1 MDHHFRA
8 FSFVDRITAF
18 EPGVRISGKY
28 TIPAGIAEFPLSLV
42 AEATG
47 QLAAW
52 SAMAAIDFSHRPVA
66 GLAGRVE
73 LLREVRPGDTLET
86 SAELENADTNDV
98 AYGGVAT
105 VNGEPVLRLHHC
117 MGPMV
122 PIGEFDD
129 PDLLRARLAL
139 LRGEGAVPGAFGGV
153 PAFSLDGLVIEEGR
167 AARATLQVPAE
178 AAFFGDHFP
187 KRPVFPG
194 TLLMNMNLKLVTA
207 LAASVPSRA
216 GVWMPRAVVD
226 MKLRD
231 FIPPGELLS
240 IEAKV
245 AKLDGDALKISVETR
260 NERGRL
266 GTARVELCSCSGAGD
281 SPASLIGR
289 LAQCSGESPEQTA
302 AGGVACATE
311 AEGAA

>member
-1 MDHHFRA
+1 
-8 FSFVDRITAF
+8 
-18 EPGVRISGKY
+18 
-28 TIPAGIAEFPLSLV
+28 V

-73 LLREVRPGDTLET
+73 LLREVCPGDTLEL
-86 SAELENADTNDV
+86 SAELENADTSDV
-98 AYGGVAT
+98 AYGGCAS

-129 PDLLRARLAL
+129 PELLRARLAL
-139 LRGEGAVPGAFGGV
+139 LRGEGAVPGAFTGV
-153 PAFSLDGLVIEEGR
+153 PAFSLDDLVIENGPP
-167 AARATLQVPAE
+167 ANARAKLQVPAD

-207 LAASVPSRA
+207 LAAGVPVRP
-216 GVWMPRAVVD
+216 GVRWVPRAVAD

-231 FIPPGELLS
+231 FISPGDLLT

-245 AKLDGDALKISVETR
+245 MRHEGDSLKVSVETR
-260 NERGRL
+260 NEKGRL
-266 GTARVELCSCSGAGD
+266 GAVRVELT
-281 SPASLIGR
+281 P
-289 LAQCSGESPEQTA
+289 
-302 AGGVACATE
+302 
-311 AEGAA
+311 EGAA

>member
-8 FSFVDRITAF
+8 FSFVDRITAI
-18 EPGVRISGKY
+18 EPGVRISGSY
-28 TIPAGIAEFPLSLV
+28 AIPAGLAEFPMSHTAFPLSLV

-52 SAMAAIDFSHRPVA
+52 AAMAKIDFSHRPVA

-73 LLREVRPGDTLET
+73 LLREVGPGDTLEL
-86 SAELENADTNDV
+86 SAELENADTSDV
-98 AYGGVAT
+98 AYGGCAS

-129 PDLLRARLAL
+129 PELLRARLAL
-139 LRGEGAVPGAFGGV
+139 LRGEGAVPGAFAATGV
-153 PAFSLDGLVIEEGR
+153 PVFSLEGLAVEEGPQMK
-167 AARATLQVPAE
+167 ARAKLQVPAD

-187 KRPVFPG
+187 RRPVFPG

-207 LAASVPSRA
+207 LAASVPVRA
-216 GVWMPRAVVD
+216 ATRWVPRAVVD

-231 FIPPGELLS
+231 FISPGELLGL
-240 IEAKV
+240 EAKV
-245 AKLDGDALKISVETR
+245 MRHEGEELKISVETR

-266 GTARVELCSCSGAGD
+266 GAARVELT
-281 SPASLIGR
+281 
-289 LAQCSGESPEQTA
+289 PEA
-302 AGGVACATE
+302 AA
-311 AEGAA
+311 

>member
-8 FSFVDRITAF
+8 FSFVDRITAI
-18 EPGVRISGKY
+18 EPGVRISGSY
-28 TIPAGIAEFPLSLV
+28 TIPAGLAEFPMSLV

-52 SAMAAIDFSHRPVA
+52 SAMAKIDFSHRPVA

-73 LLREVRPGDTLET
+73 LLREVWPGDTLEL
-86 SAELENADTNDV
+86 SAELENADTSDV
-98 AYGGVAT
+98 AYGGCAS

-122 PIGEFDD
+122 AIGGFDD

-139 LRGEGAVPGAFGGV
+139 LRGEGAVPGVFAATGV
-153 PAFSLDGLVIEEGR
+153 PVFSLDELAVEEGPQMK
-167 AARATLQVPAE
+167 ARAKLQVPAD

-207 LAASVPSRA
+207 LAAGVPVRADSRW
-216 GVWMPRAVVD
+216 VPRAVVD

-231 FIPPGELLS
+231 FISPGELLS
-240 IEAKV
+240 IKAKV
-245 AKLDGDALKISVETR
+245 MRHEGDELKISVETR
-260 NERGRL
+260 NEKGRL
-266 GTARVELCSCSGAGD
+266 GAARVELT
-281 SPASLIGR
+281 
-289 LAQCSGESPEQTA
+289 PEA
-302 AGGVACATE
+302 AA
-311 AEGAA
+311 

>member
-28 TIPAGIAEFPLSLV
+28 TIPADIAEFPLSLV

-66 GLAGRVE
+66 GLAGRIE

-117 MGPMV
+117 MGPMM
-122 PIGEFDD
+122 PIGDFDD
-129 PDLLRARLAL
+129 PELLRARLEL

-153 PAFSLDGLVIEEGR
+153 PAFSLDGLVVEEGPNLK
-167 AARATLQVPAE
+167 ARATLQVPAD

-207 LAASVPSRA
+207 LAASVPVRA
-216 GVWMPRAVVD
+216 GAWTPRAVVD
-226 MKLRD
+226 MKLRE
-231 FIPPGELLS
+231 FISPGELVS
-240 IEAKV
+240 IEAMV
-245 AKLDGDALKISVETR
+245 AKLEGGALKISVETR
-260 NERGRL
+260 NEKGRL
-266 GTARVELCSCSGAGD
+266 GTARVELT
-281 SPASLIGR
+281 
-289 LAQCSGESPEQTA
+289 PE
-302 AGGVACATE
+302 VAR
-311 AEGAA
+311 

>member
-8 FSFVDRITAF
+8 FSFVDRITAI
-18 EPGVRISGKY
+18 EPGVRISGSY
-28 TIPAGIAEFPLSLV
+28 VIPAALAEFPMSHAGFPLSLV

-73 LLREVRPGDTLET
+73 LLREVRPGDTLEL
-86 SAELENADTNDV
+86 SAELENADTSDV
-98 AYGGVAT
+98 AYGGCAS

-129 PDLLRARLAL
+129 PELLRARLAL
-139 LRGEGAVPGAFGGV
+139 LRGEGAVPGAFTGV
-153 PAFSLDGLVIEEGR
+153 PAFSLDDLVIEEGPSPK
-167 AARATLQVPAE
+167 AHAKLQVPAD

-187 KRPVFPG
+187 KRRVFPG

-207 LAASVPSRA
+207 LAAGVPVRP
-216 GVWMPRAVVD
+216 GVRWVPRAVAD

-231 FIPPGELLS
+231 FISPGDLLT

-245 AKLDGDALKISVETR
+245 MRHEGDALKISVETR
-260 NERGRL
+260 NEKGRL
-266 GTARVELCSCSGAGD
+266 GAARVELAGEEET
-281 SPASLIGR
+281 SNVQR
-289 LAQCSGESPEQTA
+289 TA
-302 AGGVACATE
+302 

>member
-1 MDHHFRA
+1 MTHHFRA
-8 FSFVDRITAF
+8 FSFVDRITAI
-18 EPGVRISGKY
+18 ESGVRISGSY
-28 TIPAGIAEFPLSLV
+28 TIPAALAEFPLSLV

-52 SAMAAIDFSHRPVA
+52 SAMAKIDFSHRPVA

-73 LLREVRPGDTLET
+73 LLREVRPGDTLEL
-86 SAELENADTNDV
+86 SAELENADTSDV
-98 AYGGVAT
+98 AYGGCAS

-139 LRGEGAVPGAFGGV
+139 LRGEGAVPGAFTGV
-153 PAFSLDGLVIEEGR
+153 PAFSLDGLAVEDGPQMK
-167 AARATLQVPAE
+167 ARATLQVPAQ

-207 LAASVPSRA
+207 LAASVPVRA
-216 GVWMPRAVVD
+216 GARWVPHAVVD

-231 FIPPGELLS
+231 FISPGDLLS
-240 IEAKV
+240 IDAK
-245 AKLDGDALKISVETR
+245 
-260 NERGRL
+260 
-266 GTARVELCSCSGAGD
+266 
-281 SPASLIGR
+281 
-289 LAQCSGESPEQTA
+289 
-302 AGGVACATE
+302 
-311 AEGAA
+311 

>member
-1 MDHHFRA
+1 M
-8 FSFVDRITAF
+8 
-18 EPGVRISGKY
+18 
-28 TIPAGIAEFPLSLV
+28 SLV

-52 SAMAAIDFSHRPVA
+52 SAMAKIDFSHRPVA

-73 LLREVRPGDTLET
+73 LLREVRPGDTLEL
-86 SAELENADTNDV
+86 SAELENADTSDV
-98 AYGGVAT
+98 AYGGCAS

-122 PIGEFDD
+122 AIGEFDD

-139 LRGEGAVPGAFGGV
+139 LRGEGAVPGVFAATGV
-153 PAFSLDGLVIEEGR
+153 PQFLLDDLAIEEGSH
-167 AARATLQVPAE
+167 AKARAKLQVPTD

-207 LAASVPSRA
+207 LAATVPARA
-216 GVWMPRAVVD
+216 GATWMPRAVVD

-240 IEAKV
+240 LEAKV
-245 AKLDGDALKISVETR
+245 AKLDGETLKISVETR
-260 NERGRL
+260 NEKGRL
-266 GTARVELCSCSGAGD
+266 GAARVELT
-281 SPASLIGR
+281 
-289 LAQCSGESPEQTA
+289 PEA
-302 AGGVACATE
+302 AT
-311 AEGAA
+311 

>member
-28 TIPAGIAEFPLSLV
+28 TIPADIAEFPLSLV

-117 MGPMV
+117 MGPMM
-122 PIGEFDD
+122 PIGDFDD
-129 PDLLRARLAL
+129 PELLRARLEL

-153 PAFSLDGLVIEEGR
+153 PAFSLDGLVVEEGPNLK
-167 AARATLQVPAE
+167 ARATLQVPAD

-207 LAASVPSRA
+207 LAASVPVRA
-216 GVWMPRAVVD
+216 GAWTPRAVVD
-226 MKLRD
+226 MKLRE
-231 FIPPGELLS
+231 FISPGELVS
-240 IEAKV
+240 IEAMV
-245 AKLDGDALKISVETR
+245 AKLEGGALKISVETR
-260 NERGRL
+260 NEKGRL
-266 GTARVELCSCSGAGD
+266 GTARVELT
-281 SPASLIGR
+281 
-289 LAQCSGESPEQTA
+289 PE
-302 AGGVACATE
+302 VAR
-311 AEGAA
+311 

>member
-1 MDHHFRA
+1 MDQHFRA
-8 FSFVDRITAF
+8 FSFVDRITAI
-18 EPGVRISGKY
+18 EPGVRISGSY
-28 TIPAGIAEFPLSLV
+28 TIPAALAEFPMSLV

-129 PDLLRARLAL
+129 PYLLRARLAL
-139 LRGEGAVPGAFGGV
+139 LRGEGAVAGAFTGV
-153 PAFSLDGLVIEEGR
+153 PAFSLDGLAVEDGPQLK
-167 AARATLQVPAE
+167 ARATLQVPAQ

-194 TLLMNMNLKLVTA
+194 TLLMNLNLKLVTA
-207 LAASVPSRA
+207 LAASVPARA
-216 GVWMPRAVVD
+216 GARWTPRAVVD
-226 MKLRD
+226 MKLRE
-231 FIPPGELLS
+231 FISPGELLS

-245 AKLDGDALKISVETR
+245 MRHEGDALRISVETR
-260 NERGRL
+260 NEKGRL
-266 GTARVELCSCSGAGD
+266 GAARVELTPEG
-281 SPASLIGR
+281 GR
-289 LAQCSGESPEQTA
+289 
-302 AGGVACATE
+302 
-311 AEGAA
+311 

>member
-8 FSFVDRITAF
+8 FSFVDRITAI
-18 EPGVRISGKY
+18 EPGVRISGSY
-28 TIPAGIAEFPLSLV
+28 AIPAALAEFPMSHAGFPMSHAGFPLSLV

-73 LLREVRPGDTLET
+73 LLREVRPGDTLEL
-86 SAELENADTNDV
+86 SAELENADTSDV
-98 AYGGVAT
+98 AYGGCAS

-129 PDLLRARLAL
+129 PELLRARLAL
-139 LRGEGAVPGAFGGV
+139 LRGEGAVPGAFTGV
-153 PAFSLDGLVIEEGR
+153 PAFSLDDLVIENGPP
-167 AARATLQVPAE
+167 ANARAKLQVPAD

-207 LAASVPSRA
+207 LAASVPARA
-216 GVWMPRAVVD
+216 GATWTPRAVVD

-231 FIPPGELLS
+231 FISPGDLLT

-245 AKLDGDALKISVETR
+245 MRHEGDALKISVETR
-260 NERGRL
+260 NEKGRL
-266 GTARVELCSCSGAGD
+266 GAVRVELT
-281 SPASLIGR
+281 P
-289 LAQCSGESPEQTA
+289 
-302 AGGVACATE
+302 
-311 AEGAA
+311 EGAA

>member
-8 FSFVDRITAF
+8 FSFVDRITVI
-18 EPGVRISGKY
+18 EPGVRISGSY
-28 TIPAGIAEFPLSLV
+28 TIPAGLAEFPMSLAGFPLSHAEFPLSLV

-52 SAMAAIDFSHRPVA
+52 SAMAKIDFSHRPVA

-73 LLREVRPGDTLET
+73 LLREVRPGDTLEL
-86 SAELENADTNDV
+86 SAELENADTSDV
-98 AYGGVAT
+98 AYGGCAS

-139 LRGEGAVPGAFGGV
+139 LRGEGAVPGAFTGV
-153 PAFSLDGLVIEEGR
+153 PAFSLDGLAVEEGPQMK
-167 AARATLQVPAE
+167 ARATLQVPAQ

-207 LAASVPSRA
+207 LAAGVPVRA
-216 GVWMPRAVVD
+216 GASASLAGARWTPRAVVD
-226 MKLRD
+226 MKLRG
-231 FIPPGELLS
+231 FISPGELLT

-245 AKLDGDALKISVETR
+245 MRHEGDELKISVETR
-260 NERGRL
+260 NEKGRL
-266 GTARVELCSCSGAGD
+266 GAARVELTPEG
-281 SPASLIGR
+281 GR
-289 LAQCSGESPEQTA
+289 
-302 AGGVACATE
+302 
-311 AEGAA
+311 

>member
-1 MDHHFRA
+1 MSFVSDHHFRA
-8 FSFVDRITAF
+8 FSFVDRITAI
-18 EPGVRISGKY
+18 EPGVRISGSY
-28 TIPAGIAEFPLSLV
+28 AIPAGLAEFPMSLV

-52 SAMAAIDFSHRPVA
+52 SAMAKIDFSHRPVA

-73 LLREVRPGDTLET
+73 LLREVRPGETLEL
-86 SAELENADTNDV
+86 SAELENADTSDV
-98 AYGGVAT
+98 AYGGCAS

-122 PIGEFDD
+122 EIGEFDD
-129 PDLLRARLAL
+129 PALLRARLAL
-139 LRGEGAVPGAFGGV
+139 LRGEGAVPGAFAETGV
-153 PAFSLDGLVIEEGR
+153 PVFSHDALAVEEGPQMK
-167 AARATLQVPAE
+167 ARAKLQVPAQ

-207 LAASVPSRA
+207 LAAGVPVRA
-216 GVWMPRAVVD
+216 GARWVPCAVVD

-231 FIPPGELLS
+231 FISPGDLLS

-245 AKLDGDALKISVETR
+245 MRHEGDELKISVETR
-260 NERGRL
+260 NEKGRL
-266 GTARVELCSCSGAGD
+266 GAARVELT
-281 SPASLIGR
+281 
-289 LAQCSGESPEQTA
+289 PEA
-302 AGGVACATE
+302 AA
-311 AEGAA
+311 

>member
-1 MDHHFRA
+1 MDHHFHA

-18 EPGVRISGKY
+18 EPGVRVSGKY
-28 TIPAGIAEFPLSLV
+28 TIPADIAEFPLSLV

-73 LLREVRPGDTLET
+73 LLREVRPGDVLET

-129 PDLLRARLAL
+129 PELLRARLAL
-139 LRGEGAVPGAFGGV
+139 LRGEGAVPGAFKGV
-153 PAFSLDGLVIEEGR
+153 PAFSLDGLVIEEGPNPK
-167 AARATLQVPAE
+167 AHAQLQVPAA

-207 LAASVPSRA
+207 LAASVPARA
-216 GVWMPRAVVD
+216 GVWTPRAVVD
-226 MKLRD
+226 MKLRE
-231 FIPPGELLS
+231 FISPGELLS

-260 NERGRL
+260 SKKGRL
-266 GTARVELCSCSGAGD
+266 GAARVELT
-281 SPASLIGR
+281 
-289 LAQCSGESPEQTA
+289 PEVA
-302 AGGVACATE
+302 A
-311 AEGAA
+311 

>member
-8 FSFVDRITAF
+8 FSFVDRITAI
-18 EPGVRISGKY
+18 EPGVRISGSY
-28 TIPAGIAEFPLSLV
+28 TIPAALAEFPMSHAGFPLSLV

-52 SAMAAIDFSHRPVA
+52 SAMAKIDFSHRPVA

-73 LLREVRPGDTLET
+73 LLREVRPGETLEL
-86 SAELENADTNDV
+86 SAELENADTSDV
-98 AYGGVAT
+98 AYGGCAS

-139 LRGEGAVPGAFGGV
+139 LCGEGAVPGAFASTGV
-153 PAFSLDGLVIEEGR
+153 PVFSLDGLAVEEGPQMK
-167 AARATLQVPAE
+167 AHATLQVPAQ

-207 LAASVPSRA
+207 LAANVPVRP
-216 GVWMPRAVVD
+216 GLRWVPRAVVD

-231 FIPPGELLS
+231 FISPGDLLS

-245 AKLDGDALKISVETR
+245 MRHEGDELKISVETR
-260 NERGRL
+260 NEKGRL
-266 GTARVELCSCSGAGD
+266 GAARVELT
-281 SPASLIGR
+281 
-289 LAQCSGESPEQTA
+289 PEA
-302 AGGVACATE
+302 AA
-311 AEGAA
+311 

>member
-1 MDHHFRA
+1 MEHHFRA
-8 FSFVDRITAF
+8 FSFVDRITVI
-18 EPGVRISGKY
+18 EPGVRISGSY
-28 TIPAGIAEFPLSLV
+28 TIPAALAEFPMSHAGFPLSLV

-52 SAMAAIDFSHRPVA
+52 SAMAKIDFSHRPVA

-73 LLREVRPGDTLET
+73 LLREVCPGDTLEL
-86 SAELENADTNDV
+86 SAELENADTSDV
-98 AYGGVAT
+98 AYGGCAS

-122 PIGEFDD
+122 EIGEFDD
-129 PDLLRARLAL
+129 PELLRARLAL
-139 LRGEGAVPGAFGGV
+139 LRGEGAVPGAFAATGV
-153 PAFSLDGLVIEEGR
+153 PVFSLDGLVVEDGPQMK
-167 AARATLQVPAE
+167 ARATLQVPAQ

-207 LAASVPSRA
+207 LASRVPVRA
-216 GVWMPRAVVD
+216 GANASLADARWTPRAVVD

-231 FIPPGELLS
+231 FIPPGELLT

-245 AKLDGDALKISVETR
+245 MRHEGDELKISVETR
-260 NERGRL
+260 NEKGRL
-266 GTARVELCSCSGAGD
+266 GSARVELTS
-281 SPASLIGR
+281 
-289 LAQCSGESPEQTA
+289 EA
-302 AGGVACATE
+302 AA
-311 AEGAA
+311 

>member
-8 FSFVDRITAF
+8 FSFVDRITAI
-18 EPGVRISGKY
+18 EPGVRISGSY
-28 TIPAGIAEFPLSLV
+28 AIPAALAEFPMSHAGFPLSLV

-73 LLREVRPGDTLET
+73 LLREVRPGDTLEL
-86 SAELENADTNDV
+86 SAELENADTSDV
-98 AYGGVAT
+98 AYGGCAS

-129 PDLLRARLAL
+129 PELLRARLAL
-139 LRGEGAVPGAFGGV
+139 LRGEGAVPGAFTGV
-153 PAFSLDGLVIEEGR
+153 PAFSLDDLVIENGPP
-167 AARATLQVPAE
+167 ANARAKLQVPAD

-207 LAASVPSRA
+207 LAAGVPVRP
-216 GVWMPRAVVD
+216 GVRWVPRAVAD

-231 FIPPGELLS
+231 FISPGDLLT

-245 AKLDGDALKISVETR
+245 MRHEGDLLKISVETR
-260 NERGRL
+260 NEKGRL
-266 GTARVELCSCSGAGD
+266 GAAHVEL
-281 SPASLIGR
+281 
-289 LAQCSGESPEQTA
+289 SGEEETPNVQRTA
-302 AGGVACATE
+302 
-311 AEGAA
+311 AEGAT

>member
-1 MDHHFRA
+1 MMSHHFRA

-18 EPGVRISGKY
+18 EPGVRVSGQY
-28 TIPAGIAEFPLSLV
+28 AIPAGLAGFPLSLV

-52 SAMAAIDFSHRPVA
+52 SAMAKIDFSHRPVA

-73 LLREVRPGDTLET
+73 LLREVRPGDTLEL
-86 SAELENADTNDV
+86 SAELVNADTSDV
-98 AYGGVAT
+98 AYGGCAS
-105 VNGEPVLRLHHC
+105 VNGVPVLRLHDC

-122 PIGEFDD
+122 EIGEFDD
-129 PDLLRARLAL
+129 PDLLRARLAR
-139 LRGEGAVPGAFGGV
+139 LRGEGAEPGVFAATGV
-153 PAFSLDGLVIEEGR
+153 PQFSLDGLAIGDGK
-167 AARATLQVPAE
+167 ARAMLQVPAQ

-194 TLLMNMNLKLVTA
+194 TLLMNMNLRLVSA
-207 LAASVPSRA
+207 LAETVPARVGATASLADARWV
-216 GVWMPRAVVD
+216 PRAVVD

-231 FIPPGELLS
+231 FIPPGELLRL
-240 IEAKV
+240 EAKV
-245 AKLDGDALKISVETR
+245 MRHDGDELKISVETR

-266 GTARVELCSCSGAGD
+266 GAARVELA
-281 SPASLIGR
+281 
-289 LAQCSGESPEQTA
+289 
-302 AGGVACATE
+302 

>member
-8 FSFVDRITAF
+8 FSFVDRITAI
-18 EPGVRISGKY
+18 EPGARISGSY
-28 TIPAGIAEFPLSLV
+28 TIPAGLAEFPMSLV

-52 SAMAAIDFSHRPVA
+52 SAMAKIDFSHRPVA

-73 LLREVRPGDTLET
+73 LLREVRPGDTLEL
-86 SAELENADTNDV
+86 SAELENADTSDV
-98 AYGGVAT
+98 AYGGCAS

-129 PDLLRARLAL
+129 PDLLRVRLAL
-139 LRGEGAVPGAFGGV
+139 LRGEGAVPDAFTGV
-153 PAFSLDGLVIEEGR
+153 PAFSLDGLAVEEGPQMK
-167 AARATLQVPAE
+167 ARAKLQVPAQ

-207 LAASVPSRA
+207 LAARLSTTRR
-216 GVWMPRAVVD
+216 WTPRAVVD

-231 FIPPGELLS
+231 FIPPGELLN

-245 AKLDGDALKISVETR
+245 MRHEGDELKISVETR
-260 NERGRL
+260 NEKGRL
-266 GTARVELCSCSGAGD
+266 GAARVELT
-281 SPASLIGR
+281 
-289 LAQCSGESPEQTA
+289 PEGTR
-302 AGGVACATE
+302 
-311 AEGAA
+311 

>member
-1 MDHHFRA
+1 MAVVDHHFRA

-18 EPGVRISGKY
+18 EPGVRVSGSY
-28 TIPAGIAEFPLSLV
+28 QIPAGIAEFPMSLV

-52 SAMAAIDFSHRPVA
+52 SAMATIDFSHRPVA

-73 LLREVRPGDTLET
+73 LLCEVRPGDTLET

-129 PDLLRARLAL
+129 PDLLRAHLAL
-139 LRGEGAVPGAFGGV
+139 LRGAGAVPSAFGGV
-153 PAFSLDGLVIEEGR
+153 PAFSLDGLVIEEGPNPK
-167 AARATLQVPAE
+167 ARATLQVPAK

-194 TLLMNMNLKLVTA
+194 SLLMNMNLKLVTA
-207 LAASVPSRA
+207 LAASVPTNAVHHLDGGQRRWS
-216 GVWMPRAVVD
+216 PRAVVD
-226 MKLRD
+226 MKLRE
-231 FIPPGELLS
+231 FISPGELLS

-260 NERGRL
+260 NEKGRV
-266 GTARVELCSCSGAGD
+266 GSARVELT
-281 SPASLIGR
+281 P
-289 LAQCSGESPEQTA
+289 
-302 AGGVACATE
+302 
-311 AEGAA
+311 EGAR

>member
-18 EPGVRISGKY
+18 EPGVRVSGMY
-28 TIPAGIAEFPLSLV
+28 AIPAGLAEFPMSLV

-73 LLREVRPGDTLET
+73 LLREVRPGDVLEL
-86 SAELENADTNDV
+86 SAELVNADTSDV
-98 AYGGVAT
+98 AYGGCASVH
-105 VNGEPVLRLHHC
+105 GEPVLRLHDC

-122 PIGEFDD
+122 AIGEFDD
-129 PDLLRARLAL
+129 PELLRARLAR
-139 LRGEGAVPGAFGGV
+139 LRGEGAEPGVFAATGV
-153 PAFSLDGLVIEEGR
+153 PQFSLDDLVIESG
-167 AARATLQVPAE
+167 AQPKARARLQVPAQ
-178 AAFFGDHFP
+178 AAFFADHFP

-194 TLLMNMNLKLVTA
+194 TLLMNMNLKLVSA
-207 LAASVPSRA
+207 LAATVPARA
-216 GVWMPRAVVD
+216 GASWIPRAVVD

-231 FIPPGELLS
+231 FIPPGELLNL
-240 IEAKV
+240 EAKV
-245 AKLDGDALKISVETR
+245 MTVEGDALKISVETR
-260 NERGRL
+260 SERGRL
-266 GTARVELCSCSGAGD
+266 GAARVELA
-281 SPASLIGR
+281 
-289 LAQCSGESPEQTA
+289 
-302 AGGVACATE
+302 

>member
-8 FSFVDRITAF
+8 FSFVDRIIAI
-18 EPGVRISGKY
+18 EPGVRIFGSY
-28 TIPAGIAEFPLSLV
+28 AIPAGLAEFPMSLV

-52 SAMAAIDFSHRPVA
+52 SAMAKIDFSHRPVA

-73 LLREVRPGDTLET
+73 LLREVRPGETLEL
-86 SAELENADTNDV
+86 SAELENADTSDV
-98 AYGGVAT
+98 AYGGCAS

-122 PIGEFDD
+122 AICEFDD

-139 LRGEGAVPGAFGGV
+139 LRGEGAAPGAFAATGV
-153 PAFSLDGLVIEEGR
+153 PVFSLDWLVVEEGPQMK
-167 AARATLQVPAE
+167 ARATLQVPAQ
-178 AAFFGDHFP
+178 AAFFGDHFS

-194 TLLMNMNLKLVTA
+194 TLLMNMNLKLVTV
-207 LAASVPSRA
+207 LAARVPVRA
-216 GVWMPRAVVD
+216 GSTWTPRAVVD

-231 FIPPGELLS
+231 FISPGDLLN

-245 AKLDGDALKISVETR
+245 MRHEGNELKVSIETR
-260 NERGRL
+260 SEKGRL
-266 GTARVELCSCSGAGD
+266 GAARVELT
-281 SPASLIGR
+281 
-289 LAQCSGESPEQTA
+289 PEATA
-302 AGGVACATE
+302 
-311 AEGAA
+311 